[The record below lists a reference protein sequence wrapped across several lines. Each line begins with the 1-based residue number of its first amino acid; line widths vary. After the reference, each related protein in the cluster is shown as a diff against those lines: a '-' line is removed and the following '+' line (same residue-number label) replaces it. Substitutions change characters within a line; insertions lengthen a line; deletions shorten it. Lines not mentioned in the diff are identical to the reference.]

1 MLDKSNIVQRVQRAH
16 EPRLH
21 VHLPLLLLVHVTVA
35 LALAPISRSQVT
47 SLALNDLRKR
57 LVPVVHVYHAPR
69 LEIPP
74 EQDTLVWEF
83 PYGQALSRRVIVR

>member
-1 MLDKSNIVQRVQRAH
+1 MLDKPNIVQRVQRAH

-21 VHLPLLLLVHVTVA
+21 VHLPLLLVHVTVA

-83 PYGQALSRRVIVR
+83 PYGKAPSRRVIVR